1 MSLCFYF
8 SFPCFFPPPLDLDQ
22 ELGKYFLCKLCWNF
36 KIRFVGQ
43 LCLLALVYVV
53 HAWCMSFY
61 LFCGEMYL
69 QINFCIF
76 FFLLFRRTFFFF
88 NVFTQKL
95 RCQLPSSW
103 FRWQVEMFISRYKS
117 LAFYALF
124 FSHKVR
130 GSFVWAW
137 SCSWESFNSCNSLL
151 LGDFGHKGCCYF
163 GVLVVPYSFA
173 TFLYFYASFF
183 VDHLILH

>member
-8 SFPCFFPPPLDLDQ
+8 SFPCFFPPPFDLDQ
-22 ELGKYFLCKLCWNF
+22 ELGKFCLCKLCWNF

-76 FFLLFRRTFFFF
+76 FFMFLHRNWDVSYPPADLGDR
-88 NVFTQKL
+88 L
-95 RCQLPSSW
+95 RCSFLGIKVW
-103 FRWQVEMFISRYKS
+103 HFMHYS
-117 LAFYALF
+117 LVIKL
-124 FSHKVR
+124 
-130 GSFVWAW
+130 
-137 SCSWESFNSCNSLL
+137 E
-151 LGDFGHKGCCYF
+151 
-163 GVLVVPYSFA
+163 
-173 TFLYFYASFF
+173 
-183 VDHLILH
+183 DHLFGLEGALEKVSIAVILCCLEILAIKAVVTLEFWWFLIPLQPFCIFTPLSL